1 MSDTW
6 TEIQEHKRRQES
18 LRDRLQRRR
27 KERQGIGVQESNLT
41 GVSTPPPENSA
52 SSVLVEESLVSN
64 KQQDKVV
71 KLDPL
76 LENRLLEYLCNPSLA
91 VPVDSFQLAISLS
104 AQSSSDVSH
113 EALQSL
119 LQKFAIQDFISIKP
133 GTSQDGK
140 PCLIVITKDHL
151 KLDAV
156 HHNLTSKEDKS
167 ASKKRKRESESR
179 STPSSPTPA
188 ATKPKLESVDD
199 IESLLSMPTMKEM
212 ENKKVGEEILDLLNV
227 PSHKEQS
234 TVEKFKSQ
242 GGAFVHE
249 FCDHGTRADCRRN
262 NPQGQPC
269 RKVHFRK
276 IIQKHTDE
284 SLGDCSFLNT
294 CFHMDTCKYVHY
306 EVDYSDVEMNKEEK
320 GKDKKKE
327 EKTSVTKTTEED
339 NRVTLYPPQW
349 IQCDMRYF
357 DMTVLGKFSVVMAD
371 PPWDIH
377 MELPYGTM
385 SDDEMRK
392 LDVPSLQDE
401 GYIFLWVT
409 GRAMELGREC
419 LKLWGYARC
428 DELIWVKTNQLQRLI
443 RTGRTGHWLN
453 HGKEHCLVG
462 VKGDCKN
469 FNRGLDC
476 DVLVAE
482 VRQTSHKPDEIYGV
496 IERLSPGTR
505 KIELFGRQ
513 HNVQPNW
520 ITLGN
525 QLDGVRLLDPDV
537 TARFKKR
544 YPDGIVLK
552 PSTTKT

>member
-27 KERQGIGVQESNLT
+27 KERQGIGVQDSELSGT
-41 GVSTPPPENSA
+41 STPPPENTSA
-52 SSVLVEESLVSN
+52 IPAEGSVASN
-64 KQQDKVV
+64 KPPDKVV
-71 KLDPL
+71 KVDPL
-76 LENRLLEYLCNPSLA
+76 LENKLLEYLCEPSVA
-91 VPVDSFQLAISLS
+91 VPVDSFQLISSLS
-104 AQSSSDVSH
+104 AKNESDVCH

-119 LQKFAIQDFISIKP
+119 LQKFAIQDFISIKH
-133 GTSQDGK
+133 GTSPDGK
-140 PCLIVITKDHL
+140 PCTIIITKDHS

-156 HHNLTSKEDKS
+156 HRDLSSKDKS
-167 ASKKRKRESESR
+167 ASKKRKRESDPAD
-179 STPSSPTPA
+179 TVSSPTPA
-188 ATKPKLESVDD
+188 VTKSKPESADD
-199 IESLLSMPTMKEM
+199 IDSLLSMPTIKEM
-212 ENKKVGEEILDLLNV
+212 ENKKVGDEILDLLNV

-249 FCDHGTRADCRRN
+249 FCDHGTRGDCRRN

-327 EKTSVTKTTEED
+327 EKSSLAKTVEED
-339 NRVTLYPPQW
+339 NKVILYPPQW
-349 IQCDMRYF
+349 IQCDLRYL
-357 DMTVLGKFSVVMAD
+357 DMTVLGKFAVVMAD

-462 VKGDCKN
+462 VKGACKN

-496 IERLSPGTR
+496 IERLAPGTR

-544 YPDGIVLK
+544 YPDGNVLK
-552 PSTTKT
+552 PPTTKA

>member
-27 KERQGIGVQESNLT
+27 KERQGIGVQDSELSGT
-41 GVSTPPPENSA
+41 STPPPENTSA
-52 SSVLVEESLVSN
+52 IPAEGSVTSN
-64 KQQDKVV
+64 KPPDKVV
-71 KLDPL
+71 KVDPL
-76 LENRLLEYLCNPSLA
+76 LENKLLEYLCEPSVA
-91 VPVDSFQLAISLS
+91 VPVDSFQLTSSLS
-104 AQSSSDVSH
+104 AKNESDVCH

-119 LQKFAIQDFISIKP
+119 LQKFAIQDFIGVKH
-133 GTSQDGK
+133 GTSPDGK
-140 PCLIVITKDHL
+140 PCTIIITKDHS

-156 HHNLTSKEDKS
+156 HRDLSSKDKS
-167 ASKKRKRESESR
+167 ASKKRKRESDAAN
-179 STPSSPTPA
+179 TVSSPTPA
-188 ATKPKLESVDD
+188 VTKSKPESVDD
-199 IESLLSMPTMKEM
+199 IDSLLSMPTIKEM
-212 ENKKVGEEILDLLNV
+212 ENKKVGDEILDLLNV

-249 FCDHGTRADCRRN
+249 FCDHGTRGDCRRN

-320 GKDKKKE
+320 GKEKKKE
-327 EKTSVTKTTEED
+327 EKSSLAKTVEED
-339 NRVTLYPPQW
+339 NKVILYPPQW
-349 IQCDMRYF
+349 IQCDLRYL
-357 DMTVLGKFSVVMAD
+357 DMTVLGKFAVVMAD

-462 VKGDCKN
+462 VKGACKN

-496 IERLSPGTR
+496 IERLAPGTR

-544 YPDGIVLK
+544 YPDGNVLK
-552 PSTTKT
+552 PPTTKA

>member
-27 KERQGIGVQESNLT
+27 KERQGIGVQDSDLSGT
-41 GVSTPPPENSA
+41 STPPPENIVQTATEESSA
-52 SSVLVEESLVSN
+52 ST
-64 KQQDKVV
+64 KQADKVV
-71 KLDPL
+71 KVDPL
-76 LENRLLEYLCNPSLA
+76 LESSLLECLCGPSVT
-91 VPVDSFQLAISLS
+91 VPVDSFQLASTLS
-104 AQSSSDVSH
+104 AKSGSDVSH

-119 LQKFAIQDFISIKP
+119 LQKFAIQDFISIKH
-133 GTSQDGK
+133 GTSPDGK
-140 PCLIVITKDHL
+140 PCTIVVTKDHL
-151 KLDAV
+151 KLAAV
-156 HHNLTSKEDKS
+156 HRDLTSKEDKS
-167 ASKKRKRESESR
+167 ASKKRKRESDSS
-179 STPSSPTPA
+179 STAPSPTPA
-188 ATKPKLESVDD
+188 EAKPKLESVDD

-212 ENKKVGEEILDLLNV
+212 ENKKVGDEILDLLNV

-327 EKTSVTKTTEED
+327 EKMPLTKTAEED
-339 NRVTLYPPQW
+339 NRVILYPPQW

-357 DMTVLGKFSVVMAD
+357 DMSVLGKFSVVMAD

-544 YPDGIVLK
+544 YPDGNVLK
-552 PSTTKT
+552 PPTNKT

>member
-27 KERQGIGVQESNLT
+27 RERQGIGGQDSDLSGT
-41 GVSTPPPENSA
+41 LTPPPEHVTPA
-52 SSVLVEESLVSN
+52 PVEETAATN
-64 KQQDKVV
+64 KQADKVV
-71 KLDPL
+71 KVDPL
-76 LENRLLEYLCNPSLA
+76 LENKLLEYLCNPSLTI
-91 VPVDSFQLAISLS
+91 PVDSVQLTSSLS
-104 AQSSSDVSH
+104 SKAEGGVSH
-113 EALQSL
+113 EAVESL
-119 LQKFAIQDFISIKP
+119 LQKFAIQDFISIKH
-133 GTSQDGK
+133 GTSPDGN
-140 PCLIVITKDHL
+140 PCTIVTTKDHL

-156 HHNLTSKEDKS
+156 RRDQSSKGDKS
-167 ASKKRKRESESR
+167 TSKKRKRDSDSSSDAVSS
-179 STPSSPTPA
+179 STPTEM
-188 ATKPKLESVDD
+188 KPRLESVDD

-212 ENKKVGEEILDLLNV
+212 ENKKVGDEILDLLNV

-249 FCDHGTRADCRRN
+249 FCDHGTRGDCRKN
-262 NPQGQPC
+262 NPQVQPC

-320 GKDKKKE
+320 EKDKKKE
-327 EKTSVTKTTEED
+327 EKTSLAKTAEEE
-339 NRVTLYPPQW
+339 NRVILYPPQW

-496 IERLSPGTR
+496 IERLAPGTR

-544 YPDGIVLK
+544 YPDGNVLK
-552 PSTTKT
+552 PPTTKA

>member
-27 KERQGIGVQESNLT
+27 KERQGIGVQDSELSGT
-41 GVSTPPPENSA
+41 STPPPENTSA
-52 SSVLVEESLVSN
+52 IPAEGSVASN
-64 KQQDKVV
+64 KPPDKVV
-71 KLDPL
+71 KVDPL
-76 LENRLLEYLCNPSLA
+76 LENKLLEYLCEPSVA
-91 VPVDSFQLAISLS
+91 VPVDSFQLISSLS
-104 AQSSSDVSH
+104 AKNESDVCH

-119 LQKFAIQDFISIKP
+119 LQKFAIQDFISIKH
-133 GTSQDGK
+133 GTSPDGK
-140 PCLIVITKDHL
+140 PCTIIITKDHS

-156 HHNLTSKEDKS
+156 HRDLSSKDKS
-167 ASKKRKRESESR
+167 ASKKRKWESDPAN
-179 STPSSPTPA
+179 TVSSPTPA
-188 ATKPKLESVDD
+188 VTKSKPESVDD
-199 IESLLSMPTMKEM
+199 IDSLLSMPTIKEM
-212 ENKKVGEEILDLLNV
+212 ENKKVGDEILDLLNV

-249 FCDHGTRADCRRN
+249 FCDHGTRGDCRRN

-327 EKTSVTKTTEED
+327 EKSSLAKTVEED
-339 NRVTLYPPQW
+339 NKVILYPPQW
-349 IQCDMRYF
+349 IQCDLRYL
-357 DMTVLGKFSVVMAD
+357 DMTVLGKFAVVMAD

-462 VKGDCKN
+462 VKGACKN

-496 IERLSPGTR
+496 IERLAPGTR

-544 YPDGIVLK
+544 YPDGNVLK
-552 PSTTKT
+552 PPTTKA

>member
-27 KERQGIGVQESNLT
+27 KERQGIGVQDSELSGT
-41 GVSTPPPENSA
+41 STPPPENTSA
-52 SSVLVEESLVSN
+52 IPAEGSVTSN
-64 KQQDKVV
+64 KPPDKVV
-71 KLDPL
+71 KVDPL
-76 LENRLLEYLCNPSLA
+76 LENKLLEYLCEPSVA
-91 VPVDSFQLAISLS
+91 VPVDSFQLTSSLS
-104 AQSSSDVSH
+104 AKNESDVCH

-119 LQKFAIQDFISIKP
+119 LQKFAIQDFISIKH
-133 GTSQDGK
+133 GTSPDGK
-140 PCLIVITKDHL
+140 PCTIIITKDHS

-156 HHNLTSKEDKS
+156 HRDLSSKDKS
-167 ASKKRKRESESR
+167 ASKKRKRESDPANSV
-179 STPSSPTPA
+179 SSPTPA
-188 ATKPKLESVDD
+188 VTKSKPESVDD
-199 IESLLSMPTMKEM
+199 IDSLLSMPTIKEM
-212 ENKKVGEEILDLLNV
+212 ENKKVGDEILDLLNV

-249 FCDHGTRADCRRN
+249 FCDHGTRGDCRRN

-320 GKDKKKE
+320 GKEKKKE
-327 EKTSVTKTTEED
+327 EKSSLAKTVEED
-339 NRVTLYPPQW
+339 NKVILYPPQW
-349 IQCDMRYF
+349 IQCDLRYL
-357 DMTVLGKFSVVMAD
+357 DMTVLGKFAVVMAD

-462 VKGDCKN
+462 VKGACKN

-496 IERLSPGTR
+496 IERLAPGTR

-544 YPDGIVLK
+544 YPDGNVLK
-552 PSTTKT
+552 PPTTKA

>member
-6 TEIQEHKRRQES
+6 TEIQEHKRRQERF
-18 LRDRLQRRR
+18 RDRLQRRMR
-27 KERQGIGVQESNLT
+27 DRQGRGTDAPQPDRTESIPT
-41 GVSTPPPENSA
+41 DQSSSA
-52 SSVLVEESLVSN
+52 N
-64 KQQDKVV
+64 KQADKVLKV
-71 KLDPL
+71 DPL
-76 LENRLLEYLCNPSLA
+76 LENNLLECLCDPSLTF
-91 VPVDSFQLAISLS
+91 PIDSVQLTNSLS
-104 AQSSSDVSH
+104 A
-113 EALQSL
+113 
-119 LQKFAIQDFISIKP
+119 
-133 GTSQDGK
+133 
-140 PCLIVITKDHL
+140 
-151 KLDAV
+151 
-156 HHNLTSKEDKS
+156 
-167 ASKKRKRESESR
+167 
-179 STPSSPTPA
+179 
-188 ATKPKLESVDD
+188 
-199 IESLLSMPTMKEM
+199 ESLLSMPTMKEM
-212 ENKKVGEEILDLLNV
+212 ESKKVGEEILDLLNV

-249 FCDHGTRADCRRN
+249 FCDHGTREDCRKN
-262 NPQGQPC
+262 NPRGQPC

-306 EVDYSDVEMNKEEK
+306 KVDYSDVELNKEEK
-320 GKDKKKE
+320 EKDKRKE
-327 EKTSVTKTTEED
+327 EKASLTKTAEEE
-339 NRVTLYPPQW
+339 NRVILYPPQW

-385 SDDEMRK
+385 SDEEMRK

-419 LKLWGYARC
+419 LKLWGYAGC

-462 VKGDCKN
+462 VKGECKN

-496 IERLSPGTR
+496 IERLAPGTR

-525 QLDGVRLLDPDV
+525 QLDGVRLLDPEV

-544 YPDGIVLK
+544 YPDGNVLK
-552 PSTTKT
+552 PPTTKA

>member
-27 KERQGIGVQESNLT
+27 KERQGIGVQDSELSGT
-41 GVSTPPPENSA
+41 STPPPENTSA
-52 SSVLVEESLVSN
+52 IPAEGSVTSN
-64 KQQDKVV
+64 KPPDKVV
-71 KLDPL
+71 KVDPL
-76 LENRLLEYLCNPSLA
+76 LENKLLEYLCEPSVA
-91 VPVDSFQLAISLS
+91 VPVDSFQLTSSLS
-104 AQSSSDVSH
+104 ANESDVCH

-119 LQKFAIQDFISIKP
+119 LQKFAIQDFISIKH
-133 GTSQDGK
+133 GTSPDGK
-140 PCLIVITKDHL
+140 PCTIIITKDHS

-156 HHNLTSKEDKS
+156 HRDLSSKDKS
-167 ASKKRKRESESR
+167 ASKKRKRESDPAN
-179 STPSSPTPA
+179 TVSSPTPA
-188 ATKPKLESVDD
+188 VTKSKPESVDD
-199 IESLLSMPTMKEM
+199 IDSLLSMPTIKEM
-212 ENKKVGEEILDLLNV
+212 ENKKVGDEILDLLNV

-249 FCDHGTRADCRRN
+249 FCDHGTRGDCRRN

-320 GKDKKKE
+320 GKEKKKE
-327 EKTSVTKTTEED
+327 EKSSLAKTVEED
-339 NRVTLYPPQW
+339 NKVILYPPQW
-349 IQCDMRYF
+349 IQCDLRYL
-357 DMTVLGKFSVVMAD
+357 DMTVLGKFAVVMAD

-462 VKGDCKN
+462 VKGACKN

-496 IERLSPGTR
+496 IERLAPGTR

-544 YPDGIVLK
+544 YPDGNVLK
-552 PSTTKT
+552 PPTTKA